1 MPPAHSF
8 TEGNTLMRDS
18 FSLYTA
24 DRNEYQRQQAE
35 KAHAANVAAANAA
48 AQQRRNHQLVTG
60 QLTPQQYGQQ
70 HNALSDLGKR
80 HGIDV
85 QGGLRRMATPAPTAP
100 AAPQRQFDLPSVTA
114 REHADLPRRA
124 AAATAVPGS
133 LASGIDARG
142 NRSYDNDS
150 IRRMLARNGDADWQN
165 YGRGSQPQA
174 AAPQGGIARRAPGAV
189 QMGGGPS
196 TAVISANSAEK
207 ERQARISELKSEM
220 YKLGSLNSRGKRAM
234 WTAMQNEI
242 GNLTGQRYDADT
254 KRDMQRADHQHSTAT
269 TNANLRDRAAD
280 RQHRQDQFDASM
292 AWDQQKHGDNMAMGL
307 YERMLQQQAISAKAK
322 SEAKENSAKELREQ
336 QKHDREMD
344 AYFNKQAEDRINQ
357 LVESGMSRDQA
368 TAAYT
373 REMLSIDKDPTL
385 SDAGARGLY
394 NMDAE
399 VRKLF
404 DTESDVVQRAR
415 AGDGWSPFTSQNLP
429 AGVTPRLTDYTVERS
444 PGWGSRFAGWLNDN
458 LGTNVGTPEAITYTD
473 ADGGIARRYAT
484 TEQAKRIREAQAI
497 QREAARRRDADG
509 IQRRGHQ

>member
-1 MPPAHSF
+1 
-8 TEGNTLMRDS
+8 MRDK
-18 FSLYTA
+18 LDRYA
-24 DRNEYQRQQAE
+24 DSYSERLLRERE
-35 KAHAANVAAANAA
+35 AAIAKTHVANIASANAA

-85 QGGLRRMATPAPTAP
+85 QGGLRRMATPAST
-100 AAPQRQFDLPSVTA
+100 APQRQFDLPSVAA

-124 AAATAVPGS
+124 AAAAAVPGS
-133 LASGIDARG
+133 LASGVDARG

-220 YKLGSLNSRGKRAM
+220 FKLGSLNSRGKRAM

-254 KRDMQRADHQHSTAT
+254 KRDMQRAEHQHNTAA
-269 TNANLRDRAAD
+269 TNANLRDRAVD

-307 YERMLQQQAISAKAK
+307 YERMLQQQEAAARSQVAMAQARVAQNKDARAAQMEQAKFVEGLMEKRREELSKRYPDASPDDLDRAAALDLARLGQDPAITHSGAAGVQ
-322 SEAKENSAKELREQ
+322 SAKEGFARRVNDESRAGIGSYLGQVFRGEGFTPG
-336 QKHDREMD
+336 DSGRIAPGETPD
-344 AYFNKQAEDRINQ
+344 FNKYE
-357 LVESGMSRDQA
+357 LERDQ
-368 TAAYT
+368 
-373 REMLSIDKDPTL
+373 
-385 SDAGARGLY
+385 GLY
-394 NMDAE
+394 GVAA
-399 VRKLF
+399 KLGDILPF
-404 DTESDVVQRAR
+404 VDTSTAKRNTARIPTSDGTYVQ
-415 AGDGWSPFTSQNLP
+415 T
-429 AGVTPRLTDYTVERS
+429 RLTDKEADDLRRWQRYER
-444 PGWGSRFAGWLNDN
+444 
-458 LGTNVGTPEAITYTD
+458 
-473 ADGGIARRYAT
+473 
-484 TEQAKRIREAQAI
+484 EQHEKNSNR
-497 QREAARRRDADG
+497 
-509 IQRRGHQ
+509 